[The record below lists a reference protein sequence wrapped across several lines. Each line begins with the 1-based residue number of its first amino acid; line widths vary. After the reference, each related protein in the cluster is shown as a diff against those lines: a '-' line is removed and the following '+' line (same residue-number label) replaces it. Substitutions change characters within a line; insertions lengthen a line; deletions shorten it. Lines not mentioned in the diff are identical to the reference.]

1 MALAQVI
8 HGTSDELIAYLKNH
22 RNQNNMMLIIPEE
35 PAVDKVRKPYPE
47 GATIRNGVPL
57 FPTEGRIGVVTLERV
72 KQLMDE
78 EE

>member
-8 HGTSDELIAYLKNH
+8 QGTGDEIIAYLKNH
-22 RNQNNMMLIIPEE
+22 RNQENLTLIVPQE
-35 PAVDKVRKPYPE
+35 PTPGPARKPYPE
-47 GATIRNGVPL
+47 GATLRNGVPL
-57 FPTEGRIGVVTLERV
+57 FPTEGRTQVVTMERV